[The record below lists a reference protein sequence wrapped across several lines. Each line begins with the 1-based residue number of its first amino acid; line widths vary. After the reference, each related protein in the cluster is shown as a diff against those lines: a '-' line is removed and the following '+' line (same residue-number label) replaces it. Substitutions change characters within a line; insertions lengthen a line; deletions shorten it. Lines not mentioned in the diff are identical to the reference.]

1 MLAYLLG
8 RLAGG
13 AVAIVAVTA
22 GIHALMM
29 LAPGDPLVALYGS
42 AVRTMPAAE
51 LARLRTEAG
60 LDRPW
65 PSQYAAFLA
74 GAVRGDLGTSR
85 RTGRPVANEVRDRLP
100 FTVLL
105 TLVAL
110 PLAIVPGVAVGLAAG
125 ARAGTWIDTLV
136 SGSVVVVAAV
146 PVYWTA
152 LLLMMVFSL
161 RLGWLPS
168 SGSAGW
174 HHLVLPALTLG
185 LASAAPLARVARAS
199 LLDALAEPHV
209 VVARA
214 KGLSARAVLLRHAL
228 RNALVPIVTVAGM
241 DVGRMLSGAVFVE
254 TAFGWPG
261 VGRLMVDA
269 IASRDLPLV
278 LGIVV
283 VGAAAVLLLSLIVDL
298 VYGRLDPRVRY
309 R

>member
-1 MLAYLLG
+1 MLPFLLG

-13 AVAIVAVTA
+13 AVAVVAVTA

-42 AVRTMPAAE
+42 AVRTLPAAE
-51 LARLRTEAG
+51 LARLRAEAG

-65 PSQYAAFLA
+65 PAQYATFLA
-74 GAVRGDLGTSR
+74 SAVRGDLGTSR
-85 RTGRPVANEVRDRLP
+85 RTGRPVAAELRDRLP
-100 FTVLL
+100 FTALL

-110 PLAIVPGVAVGLAAG
+110 PLAILPGLAAG
-125 ARAGTWIDTLV
+125 LAAAARAHTWVDTLV
-136 SGSVVVVAAV
+136 TGSVVVVAAV
-146 PVYWTA
+146 PIYGTA
-152 LLLMMVFSL
+152 LLMMMAFSL
-161 RLGWLPS
+161 HLGWLPS
-168 SGSAGW
+168 SGSGDW
-174 HHLVLPALTLG
+174 RHLVLPALTLG

-214 KGLSARAVLLRHAL
+214 KGLTPRAVLLRHGL
-228 RNALVPIVTVAGM
+228 RNALVPIVTVAGI
-241 DVGRMLSGAVFVE
+241 DLGRMLSGAIFVE
-254 TAFGWPG
+254 AVFGWPG

-269 IASRDLPLV
+269 ITSRDGPLV

-283 VGAAAVLLLSLIVDL
+283 VGAATVLALSMAVDL